1 MSAPAEVVPAGRC
14 PLAFNGPS
22 PTGHVSQER
31 YLNHPTFGMLY
42 RVAPVADNRDLYA
55 TLYAQRIFFLVTL
68 QARGASFEV
77 IPLMDARHYAEQN
90 LARSR
95 RQAPQDHGHWRQL
108 FDQTFI

>member
-1 MSAPAEVVPAGRC
+1 M
-14 PLAFNGPS
+14 
-22 PTGHVSQER
+22 SQER

-42 RVAPVADNRDLYA
+42 RVAPVADHRDLYA

-68 QARGASFEV
+68 HARGASFEV

-95 RQAPQDHGHWRQL
+95 RLAPQDHVHWRQL

>member
-1 MSAPAEVVPAGRC
+1 MTS
-14 PLAFNGPS
+14 
-22 PTGHVSQER
+22 ER

-42 RVAPVADNRDLYA
+42 RVAPVADGRDLYA

-68 QARGASFEV
+68 QPRGATFEV
-77 IPLMDARHYAEQN
+77 VPLMDARHLAEQN

-95 RQAPQDHGHWRQL
+95 REGPAVHSQWRQL